1 MKRKLKMSRRKMISI
16 TVLLNLFLHL
26 SISLIAQEKQKTSDW
41 DHWKFLLGEW
51 VGEGGGNVAGQ
62 GTGES
67 KFFLDLDDNVLVRES
82 YADFPASKDRPAYT
96 HRDKMIIYQ
105 QASSTR
111 AIYFDNE
118 GHVINY
124 DIKFS
129 DDFNTITFL
138 SELMPEAPRF
148 RLTYTKQNYDR
159 IKLDF
164 EIAPPNKP
172 DSFSPY
178 LTAISKH
185 K

>member
-1 MKRKLKMSRRKMISI
+1 MSRRKKIGI
-16 TVLLNLFLHL
+16 AALINLFLFL
-26 SISLIAQEKQKTSDW
+26 SVSLNAQQVQKTKNW

-67 KFFLDLDDNVLVRES
+67 KFYFDLDDNILIRES
-82 YADFPASKDRPAYT
+82 YADFPASKDRPAYK
-96 HRDKMIIYQ
+96 HRDRMIIYQ
-105 QASSTR
+105 QASATR

-124 DIKFS
+124 EIKFS

-138 SELMPEAPRF
+138 SELIPGAPRF
-148 RLTYTKQNYDR
+148 RLIYTKQKDDR
-159 IKLDF
+159 IELDF

-172 DSFSPY
+172 DSFSQY
-178 LTAISKH
+178 LSAISKR

>member
-1 MKRKLKMSRRKMISI
+1 MSRRNKTNIAALFI
-16 TVLLNLFLHL
+16 LLLLL
-26 SISLIAQEKQKTSDW
+26 SASLPAQEMQKTINW

-62 GTGES
+62 GSGES
-67 KFFLDLDDNVLVRES
+67 KFFLDLDNNILIRES
-82 YADFPASKDRPAYT
+82 FADFPATKNRPAYT

-105 QASSTR
+105 QASSTK

-124 DIKFS
+124 EIKFS
-129 DDFNTITFL
+129 DDFNTIAFL
-138 SELMPEAPRF
+138 SELIPGAPRF
-148 RLTYTKQNYDR
+148 RLSYTKQKEDR

-164 EIAPPNKP
+164 EFAPPNKP
-172 DSFSPY
+172 ESFSLY
-178 LTAISKH
+178 LTAISKR